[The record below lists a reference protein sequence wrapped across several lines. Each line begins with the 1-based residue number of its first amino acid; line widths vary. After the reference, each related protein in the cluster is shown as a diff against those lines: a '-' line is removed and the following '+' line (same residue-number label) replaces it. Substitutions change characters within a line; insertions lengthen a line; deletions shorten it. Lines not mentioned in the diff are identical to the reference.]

1 MFVLFFECIL
11 FGVGKKIIWGSTNE
25 FIWGT
30 IQIIWGTKNPLYRE
44 TSNLFG
50 VRKNVFPFSFISFRF
65 YMRIRFVH
73 CEIIGVR
80 RRRSVI
86 GGGYSVI
93 VVIDCVHEARRIR
106 C

>member
-1 MFVLFFECIL
+1 M
-11 FGVGKKIIWGSTNE
+11 
-25 FIWGT
+25 
-30 IQIIWGTKNPLYRE
+30 
-44 TSNLFG
+44 NL
-50 VRKNVFPFSFISFRF
+50 FPFSFISFRL